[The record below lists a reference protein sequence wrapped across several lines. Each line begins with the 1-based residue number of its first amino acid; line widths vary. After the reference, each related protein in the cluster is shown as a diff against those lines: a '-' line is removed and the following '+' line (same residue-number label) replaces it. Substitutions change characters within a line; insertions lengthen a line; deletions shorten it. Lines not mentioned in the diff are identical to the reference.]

1 MMNNSTS
8 APQTFSKENLL
19 KLISMK
25 DASVTFS
32 KEKGKKIIPRSM
44 RKIETIVI
52 KLLFLLLPRN

>member
-32 KEKGKKIIPRSM
+32 KEKGKKSYLGP
-44 RKIETIVI
+44 
-52 KLLFLLLPRN
+52 